1 MSLSDQAH
9 FYNETLETSSHH
21 YFYSNLQVYSITE
34 VQSVN
39 KNTFRSLFLHP
50 TIKIR
55 SIE

>member
-34 VQSVN
+34 VQFVN